1 MLLEK
6 ELQELVTRKVPV
18 RVITIN
24 GFQMAGRLLDA
35 DSSAV
40 AIDCGGCTEGCQ
52 YERHLHYRD
61 HEGLRR
67 VYKCL

>member
-6 ELQELVTRKVPV
+6 ELQKLVTRKVPV

-40 AIDCGGCTEGCQ
+40 AIDCGDVRKVVNMSAISTIEITKG
-52 YERHLHYRD
+52 
-61 HEGLRR
+61 
-67 VYKCL
+67 